1 MINTLIELL
10 AKEEVALK
18 GLLDILDEQHENIV
32 KKNVFVLEDIVE
44 KIKDANIEV
53 AKIEVERRKLIGNN
67 SMKDFVAN
75 SNNEEL
81 DTAYRSIKRV
91 LNEITLQKETN
102 EILIKQGLVYT
113 SKILN
118 LINPKR
124 DTVVYSSYG
133 TIKR

>member
-1 MINTLIELL
+1 MTNTLIELL